1 MLKPFQILWKLTEF
15 ALQALFV
22 YVLALILVVG
32 LLFYVIADNR
42 EKQKVVIKHV
52 EVKEN
57 PYIYK
62 KVVEEKKEPECK
74 RPAGCRVLEDG
85 TVEY

>member
-1 MLKPFQILWKLTEF
+1 MIKPFQIVWELIEF
-15 ALQALFV
+15 GLQALFV
-22 YVLALILVVG
+22 YVLALIIIIGV
-32 LLFYVIADNR
+32 LFYVIADNR
-42 EKQKVVIKHV
+42 EKQVIIKHV
-52 EVKEN
+52 KVKEN

-62 KVVEEKKEPECK
+62 RVIEEEKKEPECK

>member
-1 MLKPFQILWKLTEF
+1 MLKPFQILWELIEF
-15 ALQALFV
+15 ALQALFI
-22 YVLALILVVG
+22 YVLALIIIVG

-42 EKQKVVIKHV
+42 EKVVIKHV
-52 EVKEN
+52 KVKEN

-62 KVVEEKKEPECK
+62 KVIEEKKEQECK
-74 RPAGCRVLEDG
+74 RPAGCRVLKDG

>member
-1 MLKPFQILWKLTEF
+1 MLKPFQILWELTEF

-42 EKQKVVIKHV
+42 EKQKVVIKH
-52 EVKEN
+52 
-57 PYIYK
+57 
-62 KVVEEKKEPECK
+62 
-74 RPAGCRVLEDG
+74 LE
-85 TVEY
+85 